1 MAMAEPTPADRT
13 RVSPVWPV
21 SVPDRD
27 QLRSLPP
34 SPLTSFIGRD
44 REVGAVADQMRRPDV
59 HLITLTGPGGVG
71 KTRLALQVA
80 KALKADFAGG
90 VTWVDLAPSSDP
102 ALVAP
107 AVAAAVGVP
116 VSGTDTSPRDLL
128 THFESRRCGWCWT
141 ISNT

>member
-1 MAMAEPTPADRT
+1 MMVQEAINVSSSTKPVEDPGIAMAEPTPVDRT

-27 QLRSLPP
+27 PLRSLPP

-80 KALKADFAGG
+80 EALKADFGG
-90 VTWVDLAPSSDP
+90 VTWIDLAPLDDP

-116 VSGTDTSPRDLL
+116 DAG
-128 THFESRRCGWCWT
+128 
-141 ISNT
+141 